1 MIKMKK
7 VSKILA
13 ASLTAI
19 FAFCACS
26 QNEMPVNQPS
36 DNQTAPVTR
45 TATGIKNIVY
55 VEVND
60 INPLNAGSYTMNGA
74 PFFDYVILFAANIR
88 GVGSDATLYNNPNV
102 QYILDHKDTL
112 IKPLQDKGIKV
123 LLGLLGDHTGLGFAN
138 MNAAQ
143 TTQFANA
150 ITSALETY
158 GLDGVDFDDEWA
170 EYGRNGYPSGST
182 GSFSNLITTLSSS
195 PKMAGKAITVFDYG
209 YASEL
214 SGVNSK
220 INYGMYAFFNYP
232 SWGTG
237 FGMPISKWAPY
248 TINLRNYQDP
258 YDVEEYANQVAS
270 KGYGAIGYYD
280 LRANDTSE
288 VLNAVA
294 QGAFNST
301 CIYDGNSYPKNY

>member
-1 MIKMKK
+1 MKNLY
-7 VSKILA
+7 KILA
-13 ASLTAI
+13 SSIAI

-26 QNEMPVNQPS
+26 QEEIPTNQADGTQPE
-36 DNQTAPVTR
+36 AVTR
-45 TATGIKNIVY
+45 SATGIKNIVY
-55 VEVND
+55 IEVND
-60 INPLNAGSYTMNGA
+60 INPLNAGSYIMDDA

-138 MNAAQ
+138 MNSAQ
-143 TTQFANA
+143 TEQFATAVANA
-150 ITSALETY
+150 VSQY

-182 GSFSNLITTLSSS
+182 GSFSNLITALHN
-195 PKMAGKAITVFDYG
+195 KMPGKTITAFNYG

-214 SGVNSK
+214 TGVNSY
-220 INYGMYAFFNYP
+220 IDYGIYAFFNYP

-237 FGMPISKWAPY
+237 FGMPNSKFAPY
-248 TINLRNYQDP
+248 TINLNSAPSAASAQLYSG
-258 YDVEEYANQVAS
+258 QVAS

-280 LRANDTSE
+280 LRANNIVS
-288 VLNAVA
+288 VLNGVA
-294 QGAFNST
+294 KGAFKST
-301 CIYDGNSYPKNY
+301 CTYDGNSYPKNY

>member
-1 MIKMKK
+1 MKTLN
-7 VSKILA
+7 KILM
-13 ASLTAI
+13 ASFAAI
-19 FAFCACS
+19 FVLCACS
-26 QNEMPVNQPS
+26 QNDLQMDQPEKA
-36 DNQTAPVTR
+36 QAELVTR
-45 TATGIKNIVY
+45 AVTDIQNIAY
-55 VEVND
+55 IEVND

-74 PFFDYVILFAANIR
+74 PFFDYIILFAANIR

-143 TTQFANA
+143 TEQFATAVANA
-150 ITSALETY
+150 VSKY

-182 GSFSNLITTLSSS
+182 GSFSNLITALSN
-195 PKMAGKAITVFDYG
+195 KMPGKTITVFHYG
-209 YASEL
+209 YSYEL
-214 SGVNSK
+214 TGVNSK
-220 INYGMYAFFNYP
+220 INYGIYAFFDYP

-237 FGMPISKWAPY
+237 FGMPASKWAPY

-258 YDVEEYANQVAS
+258 YDVEDYASQVAS

-280 LRANDTSE
+280 LRASDTSE

-301 CIYDGNSYPKNY
+301 CTYDGKSYPKNY